1 MKNPCLVTFF
11 TFPLFLWELDTFKVR
26 IAMALNDLRRFFGRG
41 KALKDLVALI
51 GWYECRLEIHGVS
64 KIHLQLTDFHGFSG
78 HFLPF

>member
-51 GWYECRLEIHGVS
+51 GWSMNVGWKFMVFPKYIYN
-64 KIHLQLTDFHGFSG
+64 
-78 HFLPF
+78 